1 MKTSAMFK
9 VASVVMC
16 AAVVASTWIL
26 KPSARCAENAADEIE
41 KTDSALQDEAKPDKM
56 EETILDIPVLIA
68 TSSDEGVDNDA
79 PAEEQKPTEEE
90 NPDIEI
96 DYEEAAILAQV
107 AWGEYKGPNDE
118 EVLAVYWC
126 IFNRVDANIH
136 GGNEGVKSV
145 ATFPNQFIGYR
156 STNPIDERLL
166 GLACYAL
173 KEWQTEKVTMRPSE
187 SRVLP
192 AEFLWFSG
200 NKEQTNNVF
209 RDTYEFTYETRYIRW

>member
-9 VASVVMC
+9 VAAVVMC
-16 AAVVASTWIL
+16 AAILASTWLL
-26 KPSARCAENAADEIE
+26 KPSTRGAENTADEIE
-41 KTDSALQDEAKPDKM
+41 KTDYASQDKAITDKM
-56 EETILDIPVLIA
+56 KDPILDITVLIE
-68 TSSDEGVDNDA
+68 TPSSEGVDNDA

-90 NPDIEI
+90 NPAIEI

-136 GGNEGVKSV
+136 GGNEGVKRV
-145 ATFPNQFIGYR
+145 ATFPNQFLGYR
-156 STNPIDERLL
+156 STNPIDDRLL
-166 GLACYAL
+166 GLACDAL

-192 AEFLWFSG
+192 AEFLWFSS
-200 NKEQTNNVF
+200 NKEQTHNVF